1 VLSGINRLEIKFI
14 SSLISKTLRVV
25 SYSVSYFHKL
35 VYVALH
41 SGDNWFLVEGA
52 FDMASGIGSSRAILK
67 NSDEK
72 LICPE
77 AHSYEDLPVV
87 LFLFLSLM

>member
-1 VLSGINRLEIKFI
+1 MQLLNVAKMIEHLFMNKRNQNS
-14 SSLISKTLRVV
+14 
-25 SYSVSYFHKL
+25 

-41 SGDNWFLVEGA
+41 SGDSWFLVEGA

-77 AHSYEDLPVV
+77 AHSYDGLPVV